1 MVGDV
6 FCFLS
11 NNLPKNFFVFE
22 VFFLQFLVFYVVYLL
37 FTTLSLFY
45 VLFYLLLLIVYFGFI
60 LAFYQL
66 ELFSAFLWLAES
78 VVIFVSLLLVF
89 YLNVYDSINTINTL
103 LYNKKNFILFFSFFF
118 LALNITFFSELE
130 FYLPLEFQF
139 NLFWDD
145 FYEALNNDKMND
157 IFGSMLSFYIFNSYE
172 FLVIGFLLLVG
183 SMICV
188 NLNRFL
194 KTSRTFNY
202 SDFFTIFDV
211 FKDFFKMFFMR
222 KQNLVN
228 QETQPASTRFFGRKV

>member
-1 MVGDV
+1 
-6 FCFLS
+6 
-11 NNLPKNFFVFE
+11 
-22 VFFLQFLVFYVVYLL
+22 VFYIVYLL

-45 VLFYLLLLIVYFGFI
+45 VLFYLLLLIIYFGFI

-89 YLNVYDSINTINTL
+89 YLNVYDSINTVNTL

-118 LALNITFFSELE
+118 LCLNLVFFSEIE
-130 FYLPLEFQF
+130 FYIPIELHL
-139 NLFWDD
+139 NIFWDD

-157 IFGSMLSFYIFNSYE
+157 IFGSMISFYLFNSYE
-172 FLVIGFLLLVG
+172 FLIIGFLLLIG

-194 KTSRTFNY
+194 KTAKTSNY
-202 SDFFTIFDV
+202 FDFFTIFNV